1 MVTSIDRLNNTPVE
15 VYAVIE
21 FVDPPSLNDTQQ
33 WQLQYIAHVGLAGDQ
48 TRPIECAETV
58 VGNRSLLIT
67 WFRSSQHVYHLSFCQ
82 PKYNVIRQTN

>member
-21 FVDPPSLNDTQQ
+21 VVDPPSLNDTQ

-67 WFRSSQHVYHLSFCQ
+67 NVVSVFSARVPVIVLST
-82 PKYNVIRQTN
+82 KI